1 MSTLDNPEADLVTAE
16 NMRCIS
22 ADNVCNCDEVL
33 RAMMDANERIREAA
47 LAGHRAAYLR
57 TRAVPPHTNDMA
69 PYVRDTLVS
78 ELEGRGF
85 KVTCDA
91 IWGIITIT
99 W

>member
-1 MSTLDNPEADLVTAE
+1 MSTLDHPEVDLVTAE
-16 NMRCIS
+16 NMRRVS
-22 ADNVCNCDEVL
+22 ADNVCNCDAIL
-33 RAMMDANERIREAA
+33 RAATDANECIRKAA

-57 TRAVPPHTNDMA
+57 TRNLPPHTDDMA
-69 PYVRDTLVS
+69 PYIRDTLVS

-85 KVTCDA
+85 KITCDE

>member
-1 MSTLDNPEADLVTAE
+1 MSTLDHPEVDLVTAE
-16 NMRCIS
+16 NMRHVS
-22 ADNVCNCDEVL
+22 ADNVCDCDAIL
-33 RAMMDANERIREAA
+33 RAVTDANERIREAA

-57 TRAVPPHTNDMA
+57 TRAVPPHADDMA